1 MVFTKKYL
9 LYILSIILTFSLI
22 ANVYIFTKR
31 GNANVDLDNK
41 INSYQEELAELKN
54 ENEVLNERLSLVQDN
69 NSDEKNEETEGNKE
83 DTQKKYDVKSEVENA
98 INRFVEY
105 TFNSNPDNYVDKKK
119 LAKNY
124 MTDNLFEIIFMADG
138 VDEGAQKVKLET
150 GKVEIYVNDENNEAI
165 VFYSLDKEIIHSGY
179 QETVDN
185 YIKLRII
192 EENNQMKISE
202 IEPLIMPEGGA

>member
-9 LYILSIILTFSLI
+9 IYILSIILIFSLI

-31 GNANVDLDNK
+31 ENVNADLNNK
-41 INSYQEELAELKN
+41 INSYQEELTEIKN
-54 ENEVLNERLSLVQDN
+54 ENEVLNERLSLVQDGKSEN
-69 NSDEKNEETEGNKE
+69 ENEETEENNE
-83 DTQKKYDVKSEVENA
+83 STQKDYDIKSEVENA

-105 TFNSNPDNYVDKKK
+105 TFNTNPDNYIDKKK

-150 GKVEIYVNDENNEAI
+150 GKVEIYVNDMNNEAI
-165 VFYSLDKEIIHSGY
+165 VFYSLDKEILQSGY

-185 YIKLRII
+185 YIKLRIV